1 MPRDIL
7 LHRLWSN
14 AKPSQYFYYCPEMK
28 HNLTLDQVRDDINN
42 MLSNGSEISMTSYQ
56 GKLLYVKI
64 SEDYMDPLQYN
75 SYNGNGLAEKIISE
89 IKKEEMNKVLLSYY
103 KFF

>member
-1 MPRDIL
+1 
-7 LHRLWSN
+7 
-14 AKPSQYFYYCPEMK
+14 
-28 HNLTLDQVRDDINN
+28 
-42 MLSNGSEISMTSYQ
+42 
-56 GKLLYVKI
+56 
-64 SEDYMDPLQYN
+64 LQYN